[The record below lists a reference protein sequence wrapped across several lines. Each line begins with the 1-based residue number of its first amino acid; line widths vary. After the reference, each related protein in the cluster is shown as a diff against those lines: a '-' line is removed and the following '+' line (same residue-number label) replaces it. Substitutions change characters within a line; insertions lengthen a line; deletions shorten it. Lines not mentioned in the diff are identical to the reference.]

1 VQLRLESPIVAV
13 AGDRFVIRRYSPAVT
28 IGGGVILDSHL
39 PKLSRRTRREI
50 LETLS
55 TGSLEQ
61 RVELMARLEGLRGI
75 TIEAIQA
82 RTGFTIASLRQNLR
96 TPPKMAVV
104 SNGRWIHADALADF
118 RRRSIEFLDRYFR
131 QNRVAVNVPKSE
143 FVQKMIPSAAD
154 IDFLLSDLAKEGIAV
169 VRGDAMEIPGRS
181 KTLGGTEGELARAI
195 EKRYADAGL
204 APPPVSELIQTMT
217 QKPKMIEGVIAF
229 LVKQGTLIRLA
240 DGVYVHS
247 ATIAAARERIAQ
259 KKGQTID
266 VGQFKELFGLSRK
279 VAIPL
284 LEYFDAAGVTKRV
297 GDARRVL

>member
-1 VQLRLESPIVAV
+1 M
-13 AGDRFVIRRYSPAVT
+13 T

-39 PKLSRRTRREI
+39 PKLSRGTRGEI

-55 TGSLEQ
+55 SGTLEQ
-61 RVELMARLEGLRGI
+61 RVELMAKLEGLRGI

-82 RTGFTIASLRQNLR
+82 RTGFTTATLRSRLRNLPHLATIAD
-96 TPPKMAVV
+96 
-104 SNGRWIHADALADF
+104 GRWMHIDTLAEF
-118 RRRSIEFLDRYFR
+118 RRRAIEFLDRYFK
-131 QNRVAVNVPKSE
+131 QNRVAVNVAKSE
-143 FVQKMIPSAAD
+143 FVQKMIPSSVDATLTG
-154 IDFLLSDLAKEGIAV
+154 FLLADLAKERIAEL
-169 VRGDAMEIPGRS
+169 RGDALEIPGRS

-195 EKRYADAGL
+195 EKRFADAGL
-204 APPPVSELIQTMT
+204 QPPPVSQLIQTMP

-247 ATIAAARERIAQ
+247 ATIASAREKIAE
-259 KKGQTID
+259 KKGETID

-284 LEYFDAAGVTKRV
+284 LEFFDSTGVTKRV